1 MTNTEQL
8 YKEIEPLVDNLQRI
22 HDSAIELFTPMA
34 QDLCHRIA
42 KEEEVES
49 FLSDVL
55 SYAMDSRAVE
65 LFRSVCREYVYKYPV
80 MVNDY
85 IQIYFELYE
94 PEKSRKQ

>member
-8 YKEIEPLVDNLQRI
+8 YEEMKPLLDNLQRI
-22 HDSAIELFTPMA
+22 YDNAIELFTPMA

-49 FLSDVL
+49 FLSDIL
-55 SYAMDSRAVE
+55 NYAMDSRAVA

-94 PEKSRKQ
+94 PEKSRIQ